1 MLSRLFGTV
10 ALLVVLCFALPVIAD
25 AAAAAVPSLLSLLVL
40 LAIVR
45 LARPPSKR
53 PW

>member
-1 MLSRLFGTV
+1 MLSRLTGTV

-25 AAAAAVPSLLSLLVL
+25 AASAVPSLLSVLVL

-53 PW
+53 RW